1 MKPTGHGCI
10 NSLMSARGL
19 AASTHRKWILVRAP
33 HHPCRLQD
41 KPAHERREIFT
52 GDVGGR
58 ELQDGDAAARV
69 QPARTGE
76 RVIPNGGSIRRPRA
90 VEKLRDRRNRRV
102 ERISG
107 KSPHGEPRRMRE
119 QPPRRHLL
127 ALGEFA
133 LGEMPR
139 LEQSINV
146 GVERYL
152 AILGET
158 QESAGKYWFAD
169 RAGEE

>member
-1 MKPTGHGCI
+1 
-10 NSLMSARGL
+10 MSARGL
-19 AASTHRKWILVRAP
+19 AASAHRKWILVRAP

-41 KPAHERREIFT
+41 KPAHERGEIFT

-76 RVIPNGGSIRRPRA
+76 RVISNGGSIRRSGA

-102 ERISG
+102 ERITG
-107 KSPHGEPRRMRE
+107 KSPDGESRRMRE
-119 QPPRRHLL
+119 QPPRRYLL

-133 LGEMPR
+133 LGGMPG
-139 LEQSINV
+139 LEQSGDV
-146 GVERYL
+146 GVERAL
-152 AILGET
+152 AILGKT
-158 QESAGKYWFAD
+158 TESAG
-169 RAGEE
+169 